1 MAYYLLAHV
10 FYKVGGAEMPER
22 ASSSEDAS
30 TLTSEERSSF
40 KKSRDV
46 FTGNK
51 CGQCQYHVLAED
63 RQGNVGSLLSLAAVY
78 PWTL

>member
-1 MAYYLLAHV
+1 MAVLSVKDSPVLCMA
-10 FYKVGGAEMPER
+10 
-22 ASSSEDAS
+22 
-30 TLTSEERSSF
+30 
-40 KKSRDV
+40 
-46 FTGNK
+46 TGNK